1 MAKPTPRQANVPKKE
16 RIFYYEST
24 EDDPIKLKEQ
34 EEGKKVQ
41 LPESYKYISWNP
53 LYKALELVLVCGF
66 KVYGYCYEYGYW
78 KLKVVGRE
86 KLKKASRRQGYM
98 LYCNHTNPYHDV
110 FGPDVAAN
118 RRIFTVISPTNL
130 KIPKIGWTLPYIGG
144 LPLGTSDGTKRKFH
158 AAVDKR
164 LKQRHCVVVYPEAH
178 VWPFYTGIRP
188 FPAGDRSFVY
198 AVRNNVPV
206 FTLTT
211 TYHRNPNGKTD
222 RPTITEYLDGPFYP
236 DPKKSDAENQAALAR
251 QAYESMLKYS
261 KKSTYDYF
269 TYLPKSKQPNSSPPS
284 SASRKEAPQERK

>member
-1 MAKPTPRQANVPKKE
+1 MAKPTLHQKNISQQE
-16 RIFYYEST
+16 RVFYYDST

-41 LPESYKYISWNP
+41 LPENYTYISRNP
-53 LYKALELVLVCGF
+53 FSKLLELVLCCGF
-66 KVYGYCYEYGYW
+66 KAYGYYYEYGYW
-78 KLKVVGRE
+78 RLKVVGRE

-110 FGPDVAAN
+110 FGPDIAAN

-144 LPLGTSDGTKRKFH
+144 LPLGTSPGTKRAFH

-164 LKQRHCVVVYPEAH
+164 LEQRHCVVVYPEAH
-178 VWPFYTGIRP
+178 VWPYYTGIRP

-211 TYHRNPNGKTD
+211 TYHKHPRPSID
-222 RPTITEYLDGPFYP
+222 RPVITEYLDGPFYP
-236 DPKKSDAENQAALAR
+236 DPAKSDAENQATLAR

-261 KKSTYDYF
+261 KKSTYDYY
-269 TYLPKSKQPNSSPPS
+269 TYLPKSQKPNASPS
-284 SASRKEAPQERK
+284 ETKRKEAAKKGN